1 MREEMNDRPRELSRR
16 EFLALLGATGV
27 LATGSYAMPAWAQTQ
42 RTFTHEGRRISLQE
56 RDGELELY
64 IDGKPVETVD
74 SNGVY
79 RAANFMYSPQ
89 LTLEELAKSMIDH
102 RAVQAGG

>member
-1 MREEMNDRPRELSRR
+1 MSEEINDRPRELNRR
-16 EFLALLGATGV
+16 EFLALLAAV
-27 LATGSYAMPAWAQTQ
+27 LATGGYAMPAWAQTQ
-42 RTFTHEGRRISLQE
+42 RTFTHEGRRVSLQE

-64 IDGKPVETVD
+64 IDGKPVVTVD

-89 LTLEELAKSMIDH
+89 LTLEELAKSIIDH
-102 RAVQAGG
+102 RAVPAGG

>member
-1 MREEMNDRPRELSRR
+1 MREEINDRPRELNRR
-16 EFLALLGATGV
+16 EFLALLAAV
-27 LATGSYAMPAWAQTQ
+27 LAAGSYAMPAWAQTQ
-42 RTFTHEGRRISLQE
+42 RTFTHEGRRVSLQE
-56 RDGELELY
+56 RDGEFELY
-64 IDGKPVETVD
+64 IDGKPVVTVD

-102 RAVQAGG
+102 RAVPAGG